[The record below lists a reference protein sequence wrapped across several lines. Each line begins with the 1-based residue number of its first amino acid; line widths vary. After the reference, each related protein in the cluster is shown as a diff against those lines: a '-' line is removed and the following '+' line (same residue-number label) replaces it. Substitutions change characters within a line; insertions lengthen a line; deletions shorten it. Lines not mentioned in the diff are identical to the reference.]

1 MFNYVGSLVQLPCGQ
16 KNYLAGAA
24 GAGVAYL
31 GYETMFP
38 LPKLAHYAA
47 AGLVIDVLCRGPMG
61 ALSGPM
67 EAGYSMGAG
76 LVGAAIVGALGF
88 GKATNILKMM

>member
-16 KNYLAGAA
+16 KNNLAGAA

-31 GYETMFP
+31 GYDTMFP
-38 LPKLAHYAA
+38 LPKIVHYAA
-47 AGLVIDVLCRGPMG
+47 AGLAIDMLCRGPMG

-67 EAGYSMGAG
+67 EAGRSMAYG
-76 LVGAAIVGALGF
+76 LGGAAIVGFIGL